1 MDMGQF
7 AWVEFYE
14 ELADT
19 LLEYANDR
27 RSLLKHLSNAYD
39 QAGIP
44 LPTIDRTS
52 TPEDIDPF
60 TVFGLFTRGI
70 TNAKRIA
77 IINALA
83 QELNIA
89 ATRPVTFN
97 GVPGINN
104 LAATFNA
111 FDSETRTQDIENLW
125 SVFKTGIALAD
136 NDSPD
141 NRTDFTVAFYA
152 TLRQRGLGQ
161 KLTTGLYWI
170 RPRFFINPDSRNRSL
185 LARAENRAQ

>member
-19 LLEYANDR
+19 LLGYANNR
-27 RSLLKHLSNAYD
+27 QTLLRHLSNAYA
-39 QAGIP
+39 QTGIP

-52 TPEDIDPF
+52 TPNDVDPF

-70 TNAKRIA
+70 TSAKRSA
-77 IINALA
+77 ILESLA
-83 QELNIA
+83 QEFEIT

-104 LAATFNA
+104 LAAAFNA
-111 FDSETRTQDIENLW
+111 FDSETRTQDIENLCA
-125 SVFKTGIALAD
+125 SLKPG
-136 NDSPD
+136 
-141 NRTDFTVAFYA
+141 
-152 TLRQRGLGQ
+152 
-161 KLTTGLYWI
+161 
-170 RPRFFINPDSRNRSL
+170 SR
-185 LARAENRAQ
+185 